1 MGINETFHNQKKKKR
16 TRRVMIVSNR
26 FEIQHL
32 TMMIHE
38 PEVDYDYKTF
48 LYHNRFTR
56 IVKYHD
62 SL

>member
-1 MGINETFHNQKKKKR
+1 MGINETFHNQKKKR
-16 TRRVMIVSNR
+16 ARRVMIVSNR

-32 TMMIHE
+32 TTMIHE

>member
-1 MGINETFHNQKKKKR
+1 
-16 TRRVMIVSNR
+16 MIVSYR

-56 IVKYHD
+56 IVKYN
-62 SL
+62 LYCLLL

>member
-1 MGINETFHNQKKKKR
+1 
-16 TRRVMIVSNR
+16 MIVSYR

-32 TMMIHE
+32 TMMLHE

-62 SL
+62 SLRGICLLYWILTL

>member
-1 MGINETFHNQKKKKR
+1 MKHFIIKEKKKR
-16 TRRVMIVSNR
+16 AMIVSYR
-26 FEIQHL
+26 LEIQHL